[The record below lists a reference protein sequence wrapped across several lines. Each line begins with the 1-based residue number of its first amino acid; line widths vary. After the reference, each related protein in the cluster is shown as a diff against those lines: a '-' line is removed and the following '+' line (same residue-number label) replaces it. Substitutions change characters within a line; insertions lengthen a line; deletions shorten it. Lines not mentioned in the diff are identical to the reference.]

1 MFASQGGQP
10 VTTTTVANLYPES
23 TTPEANFPLVSLT
36 HGFNMGSHLSF
47 TTSVVDIP
55 MANLPSVSTTAAK
68 NFPTLEA
75 EGMSTT
81 AGSQQQQKRQTQQKR
96 QLLHDS

>member
-1 MFASQGGQP
+1 
-10 VTTTTVANLYPES
+10 
-23 TTPEANFPLVSLT
+23 
-36 HGFNMGSHLSF
+36 
-47 TTSVVDIP
+47 

-96 QLLHDS
+96 QQLHDS